1 MKNSEFAKKAQIP
14 NCAMWGCTEKLF
26 TTSGSGKPRLWH
38 STTFLTQSKFLP
50 SPPLSNISWRQ
61 LLPLPCLPNSSS
73 DSRFFT
79 QAIFTC
85 VHLYPSSCATS
96 MLSTKTLQMEQKQ
109 WANLWTCVFMLHRQ
123 WFQSLCDEWHW
134 KSTVPVCWRVWRR
147 FPTAPPWSEWAVSLT
162 DLHSPSVYSA
172 LRSSPDNTHIMKNYK
187 PCLKTHNSHTP
198 F

>member
-85 VHLYPSSCATS
+85 VHLFIYIPHHVLQACCQLKHCRWNKNNEQTFEHVFLCCTDNDFSHCVMSDTGNQLYLFVGGYGEGFQQLLHD
-96 MLSTKTLQMEQKQ
+96 LSGQFLWPIYILQVYTLH
-109 WANLWTCVFMLHRQ
+109 CVR
-123 WFQSLCDEWHW
+123 
-134 KSTVPVCWRVWRR
+134 
-147 FPTAPPWSEWAVSLT
+147 
-162 DLHSPSVYSA
+162 A
-172 LRSSPDNTHIMKNYK
+172 LIIHI
-187 PCLKTHNSHTP
+187 
-198 F
+198 